1 MAKEH
6 LMWPYKSFTHPG
18 YQGQTDTQTQ
28 RERKETPWRKQ
39 SKQAHEKSGDSNR
52 DTSDNTGRLAKR
64 RETTG
69 RRRG

>member
-6 LMWPYKSFTHPG
+6 LMRPYKASHNRATR
-18 YQGQTDTQTQ
+18 DRQ
-28 RERKETPWRKQ
+28 REREREKRDTPWRKQ